1 MQSNV
6 LMYESINQSINQSIK
21 GDGDFSAVY
30 EGTRLAPQEAPVAVL
45 FDFDGTLGDTEVIK
59 FVK

>member
-1 MQSNV
+1 
-6 LMYESINQSINQSIK
+6 MYESINQSINQSIK